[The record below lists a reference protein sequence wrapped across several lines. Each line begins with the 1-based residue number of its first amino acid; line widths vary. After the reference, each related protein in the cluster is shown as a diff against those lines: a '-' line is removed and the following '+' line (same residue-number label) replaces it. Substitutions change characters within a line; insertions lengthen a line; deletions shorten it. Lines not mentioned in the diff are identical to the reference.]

1 MVGCSNINNYENDI
15 NDFIADQNLSAIERV
30 DSLLAYDFIVLND
43 QNIALIKQ
51 NNKSYLLTTPDNCQ
65 NINFANKIILLSAD
79 KGVVHVNS
87 DKISWVGDKY
97 TEWTITGI
105 YKLYSVQLQE
115 LVQTYRH
122 QKPMQ

>member
-1 MVGCSNINNYENDI
+1 LVGCSNINNYENDI

-87 DKISWVGDKY
+87 DKIS
-97 TEWTITGI
+97 
-105 YKLYSVQLQE
+105 
-115 LVQTYRH
+115 
-122 QKPMQ
+122 